1 MGGKQ
6 KPYEMWQ
13 AGNSLAASSLA
24 NSSRASPA
32 RNMAAPPPL
41 ARSRIP
47 PATQA
52 ISLLPYFGC
61 ISITH
66 FDYCAPVWDG
76 LSSYLCEKLQQLQNR
91 AARVI
96 LQANCEIN
104 SSLLLETLKWDKFS
118 SRRRKQK
125 AIMMFKSLNGLAPVY
140 LQDLFSERNTDYDL
154 RDSFRK
160 LNLPKPRTDYLKRS
174 FGYSGALLWNSLPE
188 NIRAIR
194 SIGQFKK
201 EINRALKTSD
211 SHSAIL

>member
-1 MGGKQ
+1 MVQSRQRKISSAIG
-6 KPYEMWQ
+6 
-13 AGNSLAASSLA
+13 ALRRIRSL
-24 NSSRASPA
+24 
-32 RNMAAPPPL
+32 
-41 ARSRIP
+41 
-47 PATQA
+47 
-52 ISLLPYFGC
+52 ISQSTAVQIYNALIQP
-61 ISITH
+61 H

-76 LSSYLCEKLQQLQNR
+76 LSSYLCEKLQKLQNR

-96 LQANCEIN
+96 LQAKYETS
-104 SSLLLETLKWDKFS
+104 SSLLLETLKWDRLS
-118 SRRRKQK
+118 LRRRKQK
-125 AIMMFKSLNGLAPVY
+125 ATMMFKSLNGLAPVY
-140 LQDLFSERNTDYDL
+140 LHDLFSERHTDYDL

-201 EINRALKTSD
+201 EINRALETFD